1 MMMSFAAD
9 AVESLN
15 ANYDVPIAVRSRRST
30 PLRAPNNWNVF
41 VTALEKRASRNVF
54 ASLPTTLKDMTKL
67 GLPMKLVEVLRG
79 LVAQGEKESVVVRI
93 ALDLI
98 QDYANLDYPDA
109 VLALLAVAPNGSPA
123 LVESIRQAF
132 DALDLTLWL
141 NGGHGS
147 TGIEV
152 LDIPAF
158 LRKNA
163 D

>member
-1 MMMSFAAD
+1 
-9 AVESLN
+9 
-15 ANYDVPIAVRSRRST
+15 
-30 PLRAPNNWNVF
+30 

-79 LVAQGEKESVVVRI
+79 FVAQGEKESVVVRI

-98 QDYANLDYPDA
+98 RDYANLDYPDA
-109 VLALLAVAPNGSPA
+109 VLALLEVAPNGSPTQI
-123 LVESIRQAF
+123 ESIRQAF
-132 DALDLTLWL
+132 DALDSGIWI
-141 NGGHGS
+141 GGGVVP
-147 TGIEV
+147 GM

-158 LRKNA
+158 LRKAA

>member
-1 MMMSFAAD
+1 
-9 AVESLN
+9 V
-15 ANYDVPIAVRSRRST
+15 
-30 PLRAPNNWNVF
+30 
-41 VTALEKRASRNVF
+41 
-54 ASLPTTLKDMTKL
+54 
-67 GLPMKLVEVLRG
+67 G
-79 LVAQGEKESVVVRI
+79 VRI

-98 QDYANLDYPDA
+98 RDHANLDYPDA